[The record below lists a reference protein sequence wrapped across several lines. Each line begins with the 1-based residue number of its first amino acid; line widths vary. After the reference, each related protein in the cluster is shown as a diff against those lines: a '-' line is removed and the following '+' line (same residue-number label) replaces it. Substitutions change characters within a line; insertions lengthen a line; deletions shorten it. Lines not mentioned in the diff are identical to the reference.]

1 MANASELQHGKQ
13 DPDAF
18 LMGGG
23 VPSAS
28 FLHIGDGVAGTIT
41 ESPTLQQ
48 QRDFTSGEPKVWD
61 DGNPMMQLV
70 VTLQTDQYDEK
81 IEDDDGRRRI
91 YVKNAMKKA
100 IADAVRKAG
109 AKKLDV
115 GGVLSVRYTA
125 DGEAAKKGI
134 NPPKLY
140 TAQYTPPAVNYL
152 NDQRSEDEPQQPHHP
167 RANSNG
173 HWDFDTA
180 IKKAAEVGL
189 DKAGLIAELKK
200 HGRQAYNAV
209 NDTALVRQI
218 LNERH
223 KASAFSGEVEFDE
236 SSIPF

>member
-1 MANASELQHGKQ
+1 MANAADIHNKQ
-13 DPDAF
+13 DPNDF

-28 FLHIGDGVAGTIT
+28 FLRIGDGVQGTIT
-41 ESPTLQQ
+41 EPPTLQQ

-61 DGNPMMQLV
+61 NGDPMMQMV

-100 IADAVRKAG
+100 VADAVRKAG

-125 DGEAAKKGI
+125 DGVPARKGV

-140 TAQYTPPAVNYL
+140 AAVYTPPAANYL
-152 NDQRSEDEPQQPHHP
+152 NDERSEDAPQPSHA
-167 RANSNG
+167 RANGNG

-180 IKKAAEVGL
+180 IKKAGEVGL
-189 DKAGLIAELKK
+189 DRNGLIAELKK
-200 HGRQAYNAV
+200 HGRTAYNAER
-209 NDTALVRQI
+209 DTSLVRGI

-223 KASAFSGEVEFDE
+223 KESAFSGEQEFDPAE
-236 SSIPF
+236 IPF